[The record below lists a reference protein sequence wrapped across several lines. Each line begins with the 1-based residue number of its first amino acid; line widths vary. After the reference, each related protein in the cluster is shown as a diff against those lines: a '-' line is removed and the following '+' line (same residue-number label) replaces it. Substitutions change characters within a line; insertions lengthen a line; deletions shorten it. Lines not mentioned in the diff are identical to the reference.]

1 MPVQEISSRITP
13 VTMNNAGPVNIQ
25 TGDVRAYEAMTA
37 VVSSNLPT
45 VLTPFKAVS
54 NPKMALAVMM
64 DETFLNEFLDSANQF
79 CELSC
84 SQAAMIMRQCA
95 LLPEIRGLPTASLAG
110 EIRKEVFESLDRI
123 ATNFEGLRTE
133 LDNLTVLLNAGRI
146 NDPARRHQGILLLRK
161 SQSLIVGG
169 IGEYLG
175 KIEGVAERLLDYCFA
190 RSFGAEI
197 SFERQHAAMESVQRE
212 IREKINPIIRV
223 FQGIRELDQTKIEAD
238 EEEEGE
244 EPKVKAKSWQ
254 NDASSPK
261 LWLVFLTALGLVALL
276 IILSSLA
283 N

>member
-1 MPVQEISSRITP
+1 MPVQEISIRITP

-25 TGDVRAYEAMTA
+25 TGDARAYEAMTA
-37 VVSSNLPT
+37 VVSSNLSI
-45 VLTPFKAVS
+45 VLRPFKTVS
-54 NPKMALAVMM
+54 DPKTALAVMM
-64 DETFLNEFLDSANQF
+64 DETFLNAFLDSANQF
-79 CELSC
+79 CEQCC
-84 SQAAMIMRQCA
+84 SQSSMIMRQCA
-95 LLPEIRGLPTASLAG
+95 LVPEIRGLPTASLAS
-110 EIRKEVFESLDRI
+110 EIRKEVFEPLDRL
-123 ATNFEGLRTE
+123 ATKFEGLRAE

-146 NDPARRHQGILLLRK
+146 DDPARRYQGMLLLRK
-161 SQSLIVGG
+161 SQSLIIGG
-169 IGEYLG
+169 ISEYLG

-197 SFERQHAAMESVQRE
+197 SFERQHAAVESVQRE
-212 IREKINPIIRV
+212 IQEKINPIIQV
-223 FQGIRELDQTKIEAD
+223 LQGIRELDQTINDDDGK
-238 EEEEGE
+238 EEGE